1 MTYNDYSKILLH
13 NTDSI
18 KYKIK
23 NKKQSVCQ
31 ILNLPSSQSIVS
43 QLGFITENS
52 INEYIKSYT
61 TSNYLKNKFQQIK
74 NHQID
79 ILFEYN
85 NIVYY
90 FECKNNI
97 ELDTEKSIKCKEKL
111 HNVHKF
117 LKNKFHNKEICC
129 KILCMWLNNTS
140 NHNKIIKSP
149 ISNNDIYYYND
160 FFNIFNINV
169 TDKQFNFKNKKL
181 RIKLLNNM
189 KEIKIVNQPISIDIC
204 KYKYLSLERQHQ
216 LLKRKYSNI
225 SE

>member
-1 MTYNDYSKILLH
+1 MTYNDYTKILLH

-31 ILNLPSSQSIVS
+31 LLNLPSSQSIVS

-52 INEYIKSYT
+52 INEYIKKYT
-61 TSNYLKNKFQQIK
+61 NSTYLKNKYQQIK

-85 NIVYY
+85 NIIYY

-111 HNVHKF
+111 QNVQIF
-117 LKNKFHNKEICC
+117 LKDKFQNKEICC

-140 NHNKIIKSP
+140 NYNTIIKSP
-149 ISNNDIYYYND
+149 ITNNDIYYYND

-169 TDKQFNFKNKKL
+169 TKKQFDFFNRKL
-181 RIKLLNNM
+181 RVKLLNNM
-189 KEIKIVNQPISIDIC
+189 KENKIVNQTISNNIS
-204 KYKYLSLERQHQ
+204 KYKYLSLERKHQ
-216 LLKRKYSNI
+216 LLKRKYSHI